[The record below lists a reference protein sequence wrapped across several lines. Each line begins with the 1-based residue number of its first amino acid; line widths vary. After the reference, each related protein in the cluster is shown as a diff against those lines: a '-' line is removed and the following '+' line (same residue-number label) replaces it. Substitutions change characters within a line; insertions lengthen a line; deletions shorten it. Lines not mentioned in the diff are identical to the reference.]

1 MLLLTGLCA
10 NNEPKKSS
18 LREQLRLLSRQ
29 ECIELH
35 NQTYHQMHILR
46 LHIELFLMD
55 ENHEM
60 TAIEFVEIMR
70 MSVKLAEYFH
80 AIDRELRARDAYN
93 HVY

>member
-10 NNEPKKSS
+10 NNEPKKAS
-18 LREQLRLLSRQ
+18 LRERLRLLSRE

-35 NQTYHQMHILR
+35 NQTYHHMYILR
-46 LHIELFLMD
+46 RHIELFLMD

-60 TAIEFVEIMR
+60 PASEFVEMMR

-80 AIDRELRARDAYN
+80 AIDSELRERDVYN